1 MLNLKKS
8 VLSVAVIAASVAS
21 VSAFAADQF
30 VNVGVNG
37 AYTAFNK
44 ADLDGASYVRAA
56 EHSTISQSNNKNK
69 SMGYGA
75 TLGYEYALVP
85 SFRVGAELGYE
96 NLGKAKFDITDNHS
110 PGSNP
115 NPLNSG
121 KSNVSIKQH
130 MFTLLAT
137 ADYFVTPNW
146 NVIGKVGPAWVSQ
159 DTSVGSWSNM
169 EAQVKPAIP
178 GSYKAHKVAPYIN
191 LGTSYHFDN
200 MSVGVSYGHLFGSKI
215 KSTTDLQNSKKVL
228 SSNSLQLNLGYTFP
242 I

>member
-37 AYTAFNK
+37 AYTAFSK
-44 ADLDGASYVRAA
+44 ADLDGSEYLPVP
-56 EHSTISQSNNKNK
+56 SPDFSVSQSNNKTK

-85 SFRVGAELGYE
+85 SFRIGAELGYE
-96 NLGKAKFDITDNHS
+96 NLGKTKFDMTDNYPS
-110 PGSNP
+110 PYASAGT
-115 NPLNSG
+115 
-121 KSNVSIKQH
+121 SNVSIKQH

-146 NVIGKVGPAWVSQ
+146 NIIGKVGPAWVSQ
-159 DTSVGSWSNM
+159 DTSVGSWPGNT
-169 EAQVKPAIP
+169 AIVP
-178 GSYKAHKVAPYIN
+178 ILAGSYKAHKVAPYIN